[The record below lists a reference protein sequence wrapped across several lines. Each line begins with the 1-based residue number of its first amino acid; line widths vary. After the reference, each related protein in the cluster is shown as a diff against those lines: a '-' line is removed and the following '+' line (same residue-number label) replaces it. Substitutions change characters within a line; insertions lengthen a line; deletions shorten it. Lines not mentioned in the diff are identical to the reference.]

1 MKRFFFLLS
10 VLLPGLLFAKNI
22 SEEQARRVAT
32 AFWQSSPQ
40 TRGASAV
47 SWQLVLQS
55 ENLPTRSVASAP
67 AYYVYDNVSGPGF
80 VIVAGDD
87 VAMPVLGY
95 SFENEFPSSDFL
107 PVNVLEW
114 LDGLREEI
122 NAARRESLKPSGVVA
137 RAWTSTSSGTPVVEM
152 ETALWDQ
159 DSPYNQLCPR
169 INGIATYTGC
179 TATAM
184 AIVMRYHQWP
194 VQGTGTLPAYTTDTY
209 GQLVPAQELGHPYE
223 WNLMPLDYTHSTT
236 QQNQAV
242 ATLMRDCALALQSD
256 FGPLGSSGTGAYITD
271 IPVQL
276 ASHFGYSQ
284 TSRYVVRDAY
294 TTTEWNDLMREEL
307 DASRPVLY
315 SGHNPEGGH
324 AFVLD
329 GYDTESYFRVNW
341 GWGGLCNGFYKL
353 SALEPEEPGI
363 GGSMGQYNEGQVAVI
378 GVQREDG
385 SEGVEELRFSY
396 YDNRYGA
403 ASGGADSRIYNGLA
417 TDEPVR
423 QNEPFELHIGFLYN
437 SGTAAFTGQILVA
450 VADKEGQIVEE
461 LYQFAA
467 QELSVGFGFLIDQ
480 NVVVSQPIMPGYRI
494 RAYYSSERTP
504 DWTLVRG
511 NDEGGCVWDLLLMD
525 EYTIEQ
531 STSFTYN
538 KNDRMI
544 RLTVKQGVT
553 ATLRD
558 DAGTDYNS
566 VCQADG
572 TEITID
578 TAQLPAGSY
587 ILTLQKDSEEKEL
600 RFSVGENR

>member
-1 MKRFFFLLS
+1 MRRIYFLLF
-10 VLLPGLLFAKNI
+10 VLLSGLAFAGNVP
-22 SEEQARRVAT
+22 EEQARKAAI
-32 AFWQSSPQ
+32 AFWQSAPL
-40 TRGASAV
+40 TRGASSATF
-47 SWQLVLQS
+47 QMVLQS
-55 ENLPTRSVASAP
+55 ENLVTRSSGMES
-67 AYYVYDNVSGPGF
+67 AYYVFDNTSGPGF

-152 ETALWDQ
+152 ETALWNQ

-284 TSRYVVRDAY
+284 TSR
-294 TTTEWNDLMREEL
+294 
-307 DASRPVLY
+307 
-315 SGHNPEGGH
+315 EGGH

-403 ASGGADSRIYNGLA
+403 ASGGADLRIYNGLA
-417 TDEPVR
+417 TDEPIR

-461 LYQFAA
+461 LYLFST
-467 QELSVGFGFLIDQ
+467 QELPVSFGFLIDQ

>member
-152 ETALWDQ
+152 ETALWNQ

-194 VQGTGTLPAYTTDTY
+194 ERGVGILPGYVTRTY
-209 GQLVPAQELGHPYE
+209 GESIPAQELGHLYE
-223 WNLMPLDYTHSTT
+223 WNLMPLDYTNSFEL
-236 QQNQAV
+236 QRQAV
-242 ATLMRDCALALQSD
+242 ATLMRDCAVALQSD
-256 FGPLGSSGTGAYITD
+256 FGPVGSIGTGAYSSD
-271 IPVQL
+271 VPEML
-276 ASHFGYSQ
+276 ATYFGYSRSARFI
-284 TSRYVVRDAY
+284 SRDNYA
-294 TTTEWNDLMREEL
+294 TLEWLALMKGEL
-307 DASRPVLY
+307 EAGRPVFY
-315 SGHNPEGGH
+315 SGRNSEGGH

-329 GYDTESYFRVNW
+329 GYTTESYFSVNW
-341 GWGGLCNGFYKL
+341 GWGGYCNGYFLL
-353 SALEPEEPGI
+353 SALDPQGQGA
-363 GGSMGQYNEGQVAVI
+363 GGSEGGYNISQSAVI
-378 GVQREDG
+378 GIQKDDG
-385 SEGVEELRFSY
+385 SEGVEELRFELW
-396 YDNRYGA
+396 DNRDGHSSNA
-403 ASGGADSRIYNGLA
+403 ERRIYNGFSV
-417 TDEPVR
+417 DETVIH
-423 QNEPFELHIGFLYN
+423 QNTEFMLHFGFLYN
-437 SGTAAFTGQILVA
+437 NGSTVFNGQILIA
-450 VADKEGQIVEE
+450 MTDRDGQIVEN
-461 LYQFAA
+461 LLAFDTGD
-467 QELSVGFGFLIDQ
+467 LSPGYGYLLDWPVTIT
-480 NVVVSQPIMPGYRI
+480 QPILPGYRI

-544 RLTVKQGVT
+544 RLNVKQGVT